1 MSEGYVRCLRKA
13 VGRTR
18 NLFEFQD
25 GVPDAE
31 HIHAVK
37 SLLYAAIE
45 RAWMESERLLGIQ
58 RMLRELLML
67 TGMHGDSK
75 SEDREQAIR
84 ILARWMI
91 IKIIGMCVIL
101 NSKDDNPSTSGLS
114 RHGLA

>member
-1 MSEGYVRCLRKA
+1 MNDTVNFKMSEGYVRCLRKA

-75 SEDREQAIR
+75 SEYRERAIR
-84 ILARWMI
+84 ILAR
-91 IKIIGMCVIL
+91 L
-101 NSKDDNPSTSGLS
+101 DDY
-114 RHGLA
+114 